1 MELKRLKLSI
11 LPGKYGICHFD
22 KGDSIPEWAKDT
34 EFCSITRTPNE
45 LSIIYPQEKIPG
57 GILVEKDWRVLKVE
71 GPLGFVLTGVV
82 ASLSKPL
89 ADAGISIFY
98 VSVYETDYL
107 MVENDNLEKVRVI
120 LSAFCD
126 VD

>member
-1 MELKRLKLSI
+1 MENKKLKLSI
-11 LPGKYGICHFD
+11 LSGKYGICHFD
-22 KGDSIPEWAKDT
+22 KNNSIPDWAKDE

-45 LSIIYPQEKIPG
+45 LSIICPQEKIPG
-57 GILVEKDWRVLKVE
+57 GILAEKGWRVLKVE
-71 GPLGFVLTGVV
+71 GPLGFILTGVV

-98 VSVYETDYL
+98 ISAYETDYL
-107 MVENDNLEKVRVI
+107 MVEDDNLQKVKSI
-120 LSAFCD
+120 LGSFCD